1 MRAITHAIAV
11 AEAHGSTVTA
21 LYVINTASYNGI
33 PMESSWKNVTTLLDT
48 NAQAALDEVVDMG
61 AEHDVPVETEIVEG
75 PPSKEIITAAEVD
88 NCDLIVMGTHG
99 RGGINRLLLGS
110 VAEKVVRSAS
120 VPVMTVRV
128 GTEPAEVSGPS
139 TAEPDTDTGPMAA
152 DSWTS

>member
-1 MRAITHAIAV
+1 
-11 AEAHGSTVTA
+11 
-21 LYVINTASYNGI
+21 
-33 PMESSWKNVTTLLDT
+33 MESSWKNVTTLLDT

>member
-1 MRAITHAIAV
+1 
-11 AEAHGSTVTA
+11 
-21 LYVINTASYNGI
+21 
-33 PMESSWKNVTTLLDT
+33 MESSWKNVTTLLDT

-128 GTEPAEVSGPS
+128 GTEPAEFSGPS